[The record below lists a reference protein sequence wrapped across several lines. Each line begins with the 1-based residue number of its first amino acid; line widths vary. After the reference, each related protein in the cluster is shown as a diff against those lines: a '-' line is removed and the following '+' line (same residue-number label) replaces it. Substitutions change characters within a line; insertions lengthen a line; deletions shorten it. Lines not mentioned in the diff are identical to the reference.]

1 MSQNKVR
8 RPHGPMGGRMMS
20 GEKAKDFKGTA
31 KKLLRYMRKDL
42 AVLII
47 AFLLAIGGVVATI
60 TVPDIMGNA
69 TDILMTGVIQKTV
82 YNRVAPNMRFDESTL
97 KMFDALGSTTIGYA
111 KNIASI
117 DPDELD
123 EETTDPNL
131 YQAVKNMTNEQRQAI
146 LGMPDEMNSVKFSQ
160 LAKAGREAK
169 TIGEFVD
176 ILNMSAWL
184 DKTLDSV
191 PEAYRG
197 AVREVSLSVAPKVDM
212 DRIVDIMVK
221 LMLLVVASGIMAY
234 AQGFL
239 LSGVSQK
246 ISYRFRK
253 DLNEKI
259 DKLPLK
265 FYDKTTNGEV
275 MSLITNDIDTISTSL
290 NQSLSQMLTS
300 VTTVIGVLIMMLKIS
315 PLMTLISIVS
325 VPLLM
330 IAAML
335 IIKSSQRYFKR
346 QQQYLGHVN
355 GQIEEMFSGHNVVKL
370 FNGEEKSVTEFNKYN
385 DELYK
390 SAWSSQFFSGL
401 LQPSAKLIGNMG
413 YVGVCLLG
421 GYLVIKG
428 SLGVGNIQ
436 SFVQYVR
443 QFNQP
448 ITQLASVANTFQST
462 IAAAERVFGF
472 LEEDEEKES
481 GDLCVDSING
491 DVEFENVK
499 FGYSEDK
506 IIIKNFSGRFES
518 GQRIAIVG
526 PTGSG
531 KTTLVKLLMR
541 FYDINSGVIRID
553 GRDIKEFSR
562 DGLRA
567 HIGMVLQDTWL
578 YNGTIMENIRYGRLD
593 ASDEEVIMAA
603 KTACADHFI
612 QTLPDGYNFVI
623 NADANNISQGQK
635 QLLTIARAILA
646 DSKIMILDEA
656 TSLVDTRTEMLIQQA
671 MRALMEGRTSFVIAH
686 RLSTIKDAD
695 NILVLKDGDIVEQGT
710 HEQLLELGGFYAEL
724 YNAQF
729 LGMSIDDVAAKSGAS
744 ESASSIR

>member
-1 MSQNKVR
+1 MNKNTPR
-8 RPHGPMGGRMMS
+8 NNMPKGPMGGGRHGVAMNF
-20 GEKAKDFKGTA
+20 EKAKDFKGTI
-31 KKLLRYMRKDL
+31 KKLLKYMRKDL
-42 AVLII
+42 IVMIV
-47 AFLLAIGGVVATI
+47 AFILAIGGVIATI
-60 TVPDIMGNA
+60 TLPDILGNA
-69 TDILMTGVIQKTV
+69 TDTLVVGVMQKTV
-82 YNRVAPNMRFDESTL
+82 YKNVVTNLNFDEDTL
-97 KMFDALGSTTIGYA
+97 AMFDKAGPLTIGDM
-111 KNIASI
+111 KNIARM
-117 DPDELD
+117 DEDELENVD
-123 EETTDPNL
+123 ESIAMIVKSMTDEDREMILSLPEEIDTVTFRKL
-131 YQAVKNMTNEQRQAI
+131 AQASREANTLGEFIDI
-146 LGMPDEMNSVKFSQ
+146 LGN
-160 LAKAGREAK
+160 EAVISK
-169 TIGEFVD
+169 I
-176 ILNMSAWL
+176 
-184 DKTLDSV
+184 
-191 PEAYRG
+191 PETYRD
-197 AVREVSLSVAPKVDM
+197 AVREISMTTTPQVDG
-212 DRIVDIMVK
+212 DKIANIMIK
-221 LMLLVVASGIMAY
+221 LMILVLASGIMSY

-246 ISYRFRK
+246 VSYRFRK

-259 DKLPLK
+259 DTLPLK

-290 NQSLSQMLTS
+290 NQSLSQLLTS

-315 PLMTLISIVS
+315 PIMTLIAVVS

-330 IAAML
+330 IIASI
-335 IIKSSQRYFKR
+335 IIKSSQKYFMR

-370 FNGEEKSVTEFNKYN
+370 FNGEEMSVEQFNKYN

-401 LQPSAKLIGNMG
+401 MQPSAKAVGNLG
-413 YVGVCLLG
+413 YVAVCVLG
-421 GYLVIKG
+421 GYLVVNG

-462 IAAAERVFGF
+462 VAAAERVFRF
-472 LEEDEEKES
+472 LEEEEEKES
-481 GDLCVDSING
+481 GQLNLEKVKG
-491 DVEFENVK
+491 DVSFENVK
-499 FGYSEDK
+499 FGYDEDK
-506 IIIKNFSGRFES
+506 IIIKDFTSHIKS

-526 PTGSG
+526 PTGAG

-541 FYDINSGVIRID
+541 FYDINDGKITID
-553 GRDIKEFSR
+553 GIDIKDFSR
-562 DGLRA
+562 EGLRE

-593 ASDEEVIMAA
+593 ATDEEVIQAA

-612 QTLPDGYNFVI
+612 KTLPEGYNFVI
-623 NADANNISQGQK
+623 NADAGNISQGQK

-646 DSKIMILDEA
+646 DSEIMILDEA

-671 MRALMEGRTSFVIAH
+671 MNSLTKGRTSFVIAH
-686 RLSTIKDAD
+686 RLSTIRDAD

-710 HEQLLELGGFYAEL
+710 HEKLLEKNGFYAEL

-729 LGMSIDDVAAKSGAS
+729 LGMSIDDVEQGKK
-744 ESASSIR
+744 ENIQ